1 MNIEKLALFAA
12 ATLPMTGFAM
22 ADGLSHLPL
31 VSEVAPD
38 AQAISPHVPHMG
50 VHWAN
55 PADLPNGGPIFCEID
70 GRVVC
75 VEYILPAEAVQGGTD
90 FKGLLPGMETPPISH
105 VDWEYKPDGVGGNPA
120 PVFQLHIY
128 FVGQEVLA
136 AH

>member
-1 MNIEKLALFAA
+1 MNIKKLALFAA
-12 ATLPMTGFAM
+12 VTLPMTGFAM

-90 FKGLLPGMETPPISH
+90 FKGLLPGMETPPITH

-120 PVFQLHIY
+120 PVYQLHIY
-128 FVGQEVLA
+128 FAGQDVLA
-136 AH
+136 AR